1 MYKLK
6 AILVFILL
14 VGLSSCMQ
22 KETNGDPEVN
32 IIVIVVDQLSAEV
45 MSNAGCEWVD
55 TPSMDKLAE
64 NGVKFTNA
72 YTSFPLC
79 SPTRASFLTGKY
91 PSQSHHNVM
100 QYESFATILK
110 KQGYQTEYIGKWH
123 VGTTRIVK
131 NEEVKA
137 WSGFDEYSNG
147 DDNYIQRKTVEF
159 LEEEHP
165 KPFLLFS
172 SFCPPKKSRKILK
185 IWLWYVCFFSPG

>member
-79 SPTRASFLTGKY
+79 SPRLPNAALFVSPCRTR
-91 PSQSHHNVM
+91 
-100 QYESFATILK
+100 
-110 KQGYQTEYIGKWH
+110 
-123 VGTTRIVK
+123 
-131 NEEVKA
+131 
-137 WSGFDEYSNG
+137 SNTSWPAG
-147 DDNYIQRKTVEF
+147 PAN
-159 LEEEHP
+159 
-165 KPFLLFS
+165 S
-172 SFCPPKKSRKILK
+172 
-185 IWLWYVCFFSPG
+185 